1 MARLS
6 EKYND
11 SCIKIFSL
19 LKLLIEDKAEYSEV
33 IKIFSDETS
42 NNNATIPVVLNKY
55 LNTLKVFGMNVK
67 KEKNKYYLSN
77 FPFIVEFSSEDVK
90 TVQLLKASVDLL
102 PNRKSKDAF
111 LSFIKSLEIRYS
123 DFAKTY
129 ADSLDSSFYKSFTN
143 YFSKNQDKIIE
154 CEKYCSDKKKLEVIY
169 STNLED
175 NTIICSPKEVKYQDG
190 KVCLIVFNQLS
201 MQIIEIPVDS
211 IKSIRQLPTV
221 TTSKEVSTSVVY
233 LLKGPLVKSYKLREW
248 EYSNGY
254 DSQGNLIV
262 VNKNE
267 DFEILLS
274 RLMRYAQYCEV
285 LTPLS
290 MRSKMSD
297 TINKMLENYQN

>member
-190 KVCLIVFNQLS
+190 KVCLLS
-201 MQIIEIPVDS
+201 MQIIEIPVDA
-211 IKSIRQLPTV
+211 IKTVRQLPTV

-254 DSQGNLIV
+254 DSHGNLIV

-290 MRSKMSD
+290 MRSKMFD
-297 TINKMLENYQN
+297 AINKMLENYQS